1 MKVLKIILGLTIF
14 GLLFSGCGS
23 SDVKK
28 WVPSEMAGIAN
39 PGFTISAKTVSNTE
53 VRYSVANLSDQ
64 KVSDFFQIL
73 YASAFAA
80 NQNYIADTN
89 YVSYAAF
96 NAAGESLHFVYHPS
110 DKTGVLIYGKGTS
123 NRFIPGLRDM
133 GYWIQSNYEYA
144 SNSDSTKYNATL
156 WYTIGL
162 NVKMTDY
169 LNTITSCKISGFA
182 FKSTSRVGNLS
193 FGNDAWA
200 SSPAN
205 FTKTCTNLGTL
216 NFVVRQRDI
225 GFYPTNMAYTQDKS
239 PYFTKMGISQADL
252 NFTITFMVDIVTSKG
267 SFTKAYELKILPSGF
282 DTTKMNVQGYSMD
295 QSIPI
300 SLLDFRLQNNNSS
313 SNRFIS
319 GFI

>member
-1 MKVLKIILGLTIF
+1 MKVLKIILGLTVF
-14 GLLFSGCGS
+14 VLLFSGCGS
-23 SDVKK
+23 SDAKK
-28 WVPSEMAGIAN
+28 WVPSEMASIAN

-53 VRYSVANLSDQ
+53 VRYSVANLSEQ

-73 YASAFAA
+73 YTSAFVV
-80 NQNYIADTN
+80 NQNYIAETN

-96 NAAGESLHFVYHPS
+96 NAAGESLHFVYNPS
-110 DKTGVLIYGKGTS
+110 DKTGVLIYGKGVS

-144 SNSDSTKYNATL
+144 SNNDFVKYNATL
-156 WYTIGL
+156 WYTVGL

-169 LNTITSCKISGFA
+169 LNTVTSCKMSNFV

-200 SSPAN
+200 ATPAN

-225 GFYPTNMAYTQDKS
+225 GSYPNSMAYSQDKS

-252 NFTITFMVDIVTSKG
+252 NFTITFTVDIVTAKG
-267 SFTKAYELKILPSGF
+267 SFTKDYELKILPSGF
-282 DTTKMNVQGYSMD
+282 DTTKMNNLEYSVD
-295 QSIPI
+295 QSITDLTIGLPYTKK
-300 SLLDFRLQNNNSS
+300 
-313 SNRFIS
+313 
-319 GFI
+319 